1 MPSPIRI
8 RMRAT
13 LAGSRSRLATEDS
26 SPVTASSV
34 NSPHDSTP
42 STSRAWVRMRRM
54 VSSTSRLWLTARPA
68 SSSAWVS
75 RARRWLSSK
84 RRAFWMAMPAWSAK
98 ASSSIWWR
106 SVKKPGVVEKAEMT
120 PMISPA
126 TRRGTLS
133 MERMPSFS
141 STSRCAERAS
151 SAQVVGAHRLPRGGG
166 ATDDALADRHAQQAP
181 LRRAESVGRGVID
194 GRAIRVEEPDAAP
207 RAGHQAGDRAA
218 DRLEHGAQIQPRR
231 DELARCD

>member
-1 MPSPIRI
+1 
-8 RMRAT
+8 
-13 LAGSRSRLATEDS
+13 
-26 SPVTASSV
+26 
-34 NSPHDSTP
+34 
-42 STSRAWVRMRRM
+42 M

-84 RRAFWMAMPAWSAK
+84 RRAFWMAAPAWSAN
-98 ASSSIWWR
+98 ASSSIGWR

-151 SAQVVGAHRLPRGGG
+151 ARRSSERTGCPEAAARPMMPSPMGTLSR
-166 ATDDALADRHAQQAP
+166 RH
-181 LRRAESVGRGVID
+181 SGV
-194 GRAIRVEEPDAAP
+194 RNPWAA
-207 RAGHQAGDRAA
+207 A
-218 DRLEHGAQIQPRR
+218 
-231 DELARCD
+231 